1 MQSPGDESEPFDP
14 PLTALLSALAG
25 MPLGVGNPVMMRLVL
40 FIAVFSLP
48 ALAQDVSPLTFQ
60 AWKEQQILEAQNQT
74 LRVSARI
81 SQLKSGKGAAPVK
94 ADSLP
99 AMNSKVKKAADVD
112 SLAVAEKELRR
123 NQESLQTANAL
134 SLEDYVS
141 VYLPTLQDQPEAL
154 QTLATKLSKDELAEI
169 FKALV
174 SRSSAPDAKRSG
186 PTALT
191 EALAPTPRS
200 KSL

>member
-1 MQSPGDESEPFDP
+1 MIRR
-14 PLTALLSALAG
+14 LLL
-25 MPLGVGNPVMMRLVL
+25 L
-40 FIAVFSLP
+40 IATYSLP

-81 SQLKSGKGAAPVK
+81 SQLKSGKAAAPAK
-94 ADSLP
+94 AEGSLP
-99 AMNSKVKKAADVD
+99 ALNSKIKKAAETD
-112 SLAVAEKELRR
+112 SLAAAEKELRR

-154 QTLATKLSKDELAEI
+154 QSLAAKLSKDELAEI

-174 SRSSAPDAKRSG
+174 SRGAAPDAKRSG
-186 PTALT
+186 PTALS
-191 EALAPTPRS
+191 EALAPAPRS